1 MPRTFLRAGLLTIA
15 GLLFLCAVCAAQP
28 VPPIRP
34 LTLYQSTYRLRPGE
48 STQVSVSADTL
59 EFLQAA
65 PSRTL
70 TIHGDRGIEGKMP
83 DGLVIS
89 PNRDGTGVV
98 LGAALRTKPGA
109 YTVDLSATAAT
120 GEQRAAT
127 LAVVVDGL
135 TTVPVSATRPPVV
148 LLNGWIAG
156 FTNACPVAT
165 SSADTFG
172 NLAQY
177 LVSDG
182 VPVVYLFDNCLEGAN
197 FTIENLAAN
206 LGTFLNSITYDDG
219 TQVPQI
225 DLVAHSM
232 GGLIVRAYLAGL
244 QPTGAL
250 APPATTLV
258 RDLVMIAVPNFG
270 SFLAGNYAVAITPG
284 TQSSELIPASSFLWN
299 LATWNQREDDLRG
312 VDAIAVIGNAG
323 AWTGGAFSS
332 TSLANASDGVV
343 STTSASLDFILQGP
357 SVTRIVPYCHVDPF
371 AFTNTN
377 FGTFACNAPGI
388 ANVTDTSQETGQIVR
403 SFLSGT
409 TAWESIGTTP
419 ATDPYLATD
428 GGWYFTLVS
437 EQNQYLSDLTEVAW
451 GTVQLQTGGD
461 GDEIYYGD
469 FISGTGTFEVTSTSA
484 GTFDCG
490 TVPLPPGYYSAARC
504 KIDTAIFSVG
514 PLAIGAG
521 LIVDSGSTIVIKGNG
536 FGNSQCSGC
545 KVEAAPASSATP
557 TVLQVSSWSNTS
569 ISAIL
574 PSSFSG
580 LVAIAVLAN
589 QGGDAIN
596 IMTVSASAI
605 ALSPANLNFG
615 YTLGASAP
623 PAQTI
628 QLTAGTLAWTAAA
641 STSSAGTSTGS
652 SWLSVSPTSGTA
664 PSSLSVSVSAA
675 SLAAGTYTGT
685 IQITSSGVSNS
696 PLSVTVTLT
705 VAGGQPALAV
715 TPGTLGFSY
724 TYGDAVPA
732 AQTVSIANSGAGTL
746 SWTASDTDF
755 WVALSSAS
763 GSGAATLS
771 ITVNP
776 ANLAAGTYNSTVTI
790 AAAGATGSPATV
802 AVTLVVTGQQPAG
815 TIAAAVNAADYQP
828 AFASATWVAIFGT
841 NLSQTTATWGV
852 ANFVNG
858 ALPTSLDGVSV
869 TIDGVPAYVE
879 YISPTQI
886 NVLAPDDSMT
896 GPVAVQVTT
905 AQQASNSFS
914 AAKQQFAPAF
924 FTIDN
929 GAYVAAEHAG
939 GALIGQPNLLGA
951 GVTTLPASPGEVIQI
966 YGTGFGPTNPATPT
980 ADLVA
985 AAAMLANSVQVA
997 IGGMTAN
1004 VIFAG
1009 LVESGLY
1016 QFNVTVPNN
1025 LPAGDASITAS
1036 IGGLQTQTGL
1046 LITIQ

>member
-1 MPRTFLRAGLLTIA
+1 MPRTFLRAGLVTIA
-15 GLLFLCAVCAAQP
+15 GLVIFCAVCAAQTVQP
-28 VPPIRP
+28 VRP

-48 STQVSVSADTL
+48 STLLPASPDTL
-59 EFLQAA
+59 EFLKAA

-70 TIHGDRGIEGKMP
+70 TIQGDPGIQGKVL

-89 PNRDGTGVV
+89 PTRDGTGVV

-120 GEQRAAT
+120 GEQRAAS
-127 LAVVVDGL
+127 LAVVVDAL
-135 TTVPVSATRPPVV
+135 TTVPSSATRPPVV
-148 LLNGWIAG
+148 LLNGWISG
-156 FTNACPVAT
+156 FTNACSPAT

-182 VPVVYLFDNCLEGAN
+182 VPVVYLFDNCLEGPN
-197 FTIENLAAN
+197 YTIENLALA

-219 TQVPQI
+219 AQVPQI

-258 RDLVMIAVPNFG
+258 RDLVMLAVPNFG
-270 SFLAGNYAVAITPG
+270 SFLAGNYSVAITPNS
-284 TQSSELIPASSFLWN
+284 QSAELIPASSFLWN
-299 LATWNQREDDLRG
+299 VATWNQREDDLRG
-312 VDAIAVIGNAG
+312 VNAIAVIGNAG
-323 AWTGGAFSS
+323 AWTSGAFST
-332 TSLANASDGVV
+332 TSLANAGDGVV
-343 STTSASLDFILQGP
+343 SLTSASLDFILQGP
-357 SVTRIVPYCHVDPF
+357 GVTRIVPYCHVDPS

-388 ANVTDTSQETGQIVR
+388 ANVTDASQETGVIVR

-409 TAWESIGTTP
+409 TAWQSIGTTP
-419 ATDPYLATD
+419 ATDPYLSID
-428 GGWYFTLVS
+428 GGLYFAFVS
-437 EQNQYLSDLTEVAW
+437 AENQYLSDLTQVEW
-451 GTVQLQTGGD
+451 GTIQFQPGGD

-469 FISGTGTFEVTSTSA
+469 FISGSGDFQVTSTSA
-484 GTFDCG
+484 GTFNCG
-490 TVPLPPGYYSAARC
+490 SLTEPLGYYSAARC
-504 KIDTAIFSVG
+504 KIDTAIYPPIG
-514 PLAIGAG
+514 PLAGGTALVVNSGGA
-521 LIVDSGSTIVIKGNG
+521 IAIKGYG
-536 FGNSQCSGC
+536 FGNTQCSGC
-545 KVEAAPASSATP
+545 KVEATPAGST
-557 TVLQVSSWSNTS
+557 TTTTLQVSAWSNTA
-569 ISAIL
+569 ISAVL
-574 PSSFSG
+574 PASFTG
-580 LVAIAVLAN
+580 LVTIAVLAS
-589 QGGDAIN
+589 QGVDAIN
-596 IMTVSASAI
+596 IMAVSASAI
-605 ALSPANLNFG
+605 TLSPANLNFG
-615 YTLGASAP
+615 YTLGGSTP

-641 STSSAGTSTGS
+641 STSSGG
-652 SWLSVSPTSGTA
+652 SWLSVSPASGAA
-664 PSSLSVSVSAA
+664 PSSLSVSVSPAG
-675 SLAAGTYTGT
+675 LAAGTYTGT
-685 IQITSSGVSNS
+685 ILITASGASNS

-715 TPGTLGFSY
+715 TPGSLGFSY
-724 TYGDAVPA
+724 TYGGAVPA
-732 AQTVSIANSGAGTL
+732 AQTVSIANSGSGTL
-746 SWTASDTDF
+746 SWTASDSVY
-755 WVALSSAS
+755 WVALSPAS
-763 GSGAATLS
+763 GAGAATLS

-776 ANLAAGTYNSTVTI
+776 ANLAAGTYTSTVTI
-790 AAAGATGSPATV
+790 AATGATGSPATV

-815 TIAAAVNAADYQP
+815 TITAVVNTADYQ
-828 AFASATWVAIFGT
+828 AGFASATWVTIFGA
-841 NLSQTTATWGV
+841 NLSQTIAAWGA
-852 ANFVNG
+852 ANFINS

-869 TIDGVPAYVE
+869 TIDGEPAYVE

-886 NVLAPDDSMT
+886 NVLAPDDSIT
-896 GPVAVQVTT
+896 GPVAVQVTA
-905 AQQASNSFS
+905 AQQPSNSFS
-914 AAKQQFAPAF
+914 AALQQFAPAF

-951 GVTTLPASPGEVIQI
+951 GVTTLPASPGEIIQL

-985 AAAMLANSVQVA
+985 TPAVLANSVQVT

-1004 VIFAG
+1004 VIYAG

-1016 QFNVTVPNN
+1016 QFNLTVPDN

-1036 IGGLQTQTGL
+1036 IGGLQTQAGL